1 MNFELVYP
9 MPAMVVLTFGVLIAM
24 FRARVRAVRAGEADA
39 GYFKTYQ
46 EGGEPRHTAQLS
58 RQFTNLFETPVLFY
72 VACVTAMV
80 TGLVSTVMLVLAWLY
95 VGLRIAHAWVH
106 TGSNKMG
113 PRIRI
118 YFASWLVLLGMWV
131 TLVLGVA
138 GIVNWA

>member
-1 MNFELVYP
+1 MNYELVYP
-9 MPAMVVLTFGVLIAM
+9 MAAMVALTFGVAFAM

-46 EGGEPRHTAQLS
+46 EGREPRHTAQLS

-80 TGLVSTVMLVLAWLY
+80 AELSSVVMLVLAWLY
-95 VGLRIAHAWVH
+95 VGLRILHAWVH
-106 TGSNKMG
+106 TGSNRLG

-118 YFASWLVLLGMWV
+118 YAASWLVLLALWA

-138 GIVNWA
+138 GIVN

>member
-1 MNFELVYP
+1 MTFELVYP
-9 MPAMVVLTFGVLIAM
+9 MAAMVVLTFGVVFAM

-46 EGGEPRHTAQLS
+46 EGREPHHTAQLS

-72 VACVTAMV
+72 VASVTAIA
-80 TGLVSTVMLVLAWLY
+80 TELASTVMLVLAWLY

-106 TGSNKMG
+106 TGSNKLG

-118 YFASWLVLLGMWV
+118 YFASWLVLLGMWA
-131 TLVLGVA
+131 TLVLGVS
-138 GIVNWA
+138 GIVS